1 MTKQNIL
8 IIDDDEKLNNLLKN
22 YLTGFGFEVTS
33 CTHPLSGLKI
43 MDSSHPHL
51 VILDIMMP
59 EMDGFTVCRE
69 IRKNHSTPVIMLTA
83 RGDVMDRIV
92 GLELGADDYLPKPF
106 EPRELLARVQT
117 ILRRATGQYNPAVKL
132 VFEGLEI
139 LPDRQI
145 ATLNGKTLDL
155 TTMEFQLLQL
165 LAEKRGRIVTRDHIM
180 DSLRGVDWSA
190 FDRSVD
196 VAISRLRQKL
206 QDDPRSPRFIK
217 TVWGT
222 GYMFICQEP

>member
-33 CTHPLSGLKI
+33 CTNPLSGLKA
-43 MDSSHPHL
+43 MDSAHPHL

-59 EMDGFTVCRE
+59 EMDGFSVCRE
-69 IRKNHSTPVIMLTA
+69 IRKKYATPVIMLTA
-83 RGDVMDRIV
+83 RGEVTDRIV
-92 GLELGADDYLPKPF
+92 GLEIGADDYLPKPF
-106 EPRELLARVQT
+106 EPRELLARIQT
-117 ILRRATGQYNPAVKL
+117 ILRRATGHYNPAVKF
-132 VFEGLEI
+132 VFEELEI
-139 LPDRQI
+139 EPDKL
-145 ATLNGKTLDL
+145 AASLNGKIIDL

-165 LAEKRGRIVTRDHIM
+165 LAEKRGRIVTREHLM
-180 DSLRGVDWSA
+180 ESLRGVDWSA

-206 QDDPRSPRFIK
+206 HDDPKSPRFIK
-217 TVWGT
+217 TIWGT
-222 GYMFICQEP
+222 GYMFIGQET